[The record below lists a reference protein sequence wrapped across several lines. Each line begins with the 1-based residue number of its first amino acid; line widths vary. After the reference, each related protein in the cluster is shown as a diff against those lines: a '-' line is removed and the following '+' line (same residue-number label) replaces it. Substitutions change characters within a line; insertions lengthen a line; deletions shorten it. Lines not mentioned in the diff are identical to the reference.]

1 MRIVH
6 EPNLDAAAISD
17 QANHISFVNGHGIII
32 SDVRRVKCSRA
43 CRALLY
49 VHKQTLNQKLQ
60 VDLWELHWSILL
72 RFGDYPFDDAA
83 GNSSYHLTV
92 G

>member
-1 MRIVH
+1 MRLQSLIR
-6 EPNLDAAAISD
+6 P
-17 QANHISFVNGHGIII
+17 IIFHLSMAMGLLLI
-32 SDVRRVKCSRA
+32 VRRVKCSRA

-83 GNSSYHLTV
+83 GPSSYHLTV